1 MRASSRSSA
10 NRSAAAAAAAYI
22 VPTHACRSDP
32 ASRASSGA
40 AVCVACSDRSTAASM
55 PSSGERAMASRH
67 LIPRAVRM
75 HSLSRLASSS
85 VGAPRPS
92 AVDCSASTAA
102 AITSDAPASDDPHSR
117 SASRSRSMC
126 PRRSHLRAKS
136 WTASRS
142 ARVIAS
148 RSKGASDDH
157 AKRADAKK
165 GCDDARGGG
174 AFWGASGFGAA
185 ASSAP
190 KRPQA
195 STPPLPEGI
204 AEAVPAR
211 PLSIVCTNFSP
222 RPKLRRSGQVT
233 LSSRE
238 LSGHSGVA
246 RSTRQCPPRSLA
258 ARVPS
263 SLSPRARRRP
273 ERPSAPRQ
281 ARSPRR
287 HPIRSRRFANTEE
300 DSQPPPRL
308 LLRVYTRCAR
318 TSCARSGARRTF
330 TPPRGPWVPPASC
343 ASSTPASS
351 GSGSRT
357 RGAT

>member
-1 MRASSRSSA
+1 MNTSFPMYLAGGGISAQGFRPGGYCAVRASSRSSA
-10 NRSAAAAAAAYI
+10 NRSAALEAAAYI

-32 ASRASSGA
+32 AS

-117 SASRSRSMC
+117 SASRDRSMR
-126 PRRSHLRAKS
+126 PRRSHLRARS

-222 RPKLRRSGQVT
+222 RQKSHSNEARR
-233 LSSRE
+233 
-238 LSGHSGVA
+238 
-246 RSTRQCPPRSLA
+246 
-258 ARVPS
+258 
-263 SLSPRARRRP
+263 SLSPRANCPATP
-273 ERPSAPRQ
+273 ELPVRLDDVLH
-281 ARSPRR
+281 ARSPR
-287 HPIRSRRFANTEE
+287 A
-300 DSQPPPRL
+300 
-308 LLRVYTRCAR
+308 
-318 TSCARSGARRTF
+318 
-330 TPPRGPWVPPASC
+330 
-343 ASSTPASS
+343 
-351 GSGSRT
+351 
-357 RGAT
+357 